1 LSESVLLRKILL
13 HASKLGITL
22 FRNSVGRYRSPNG
35 HWMSF
40 GLCVGSS
47 DLIGWKSIT
56 VTPDMIGRRIAVFT
70 AVETKA
76 PHNDTTN
83 LQARFIKAV
92 HDAGGFATVARNV
105 EDLARL
111 SQ

>member
-1 LSESVLLRKILL
+1 MSESVLLRKTLL
-13 HASKLGITL
+13 HASKLGFTL
-22 FRNSVGRYRSPNG
+22 FRNSVGRYRSPDG

-56 VTPDMIGRRIAVFT
+56 ITPDMIGRRIAVFC

-76 PHNDTTN
+76 PHKDPTDQ
-83 LQARFIKAV
+83 QARFIKAV
-92 HDAGGFATVARNV
+92 HDAGGFSTVARHV
-105 EDLARL
+105 EDLDRL
-111 SQ
+111 SK